1 MFLSYQLL
9 VQINNKMIF
18 IIINCLKKL
27 EEKKLNAELWEIEER
42 MKEEQLQKELQKIR
56 DQKIREKVLNSR

>member
-1 MFLSYQLL
+1 
-9 VQINNKMIF
+9 MIF